1 MTRRI
6 ALLAVAVTVLLAGC
20 AGLSD
25 ELADGADI
33 EETATPTEPAD
44 TDDDGE
50 SDDGSDDGDGDG
62 SDAVDGELEVHH
74 INVGQ
79 ADAFLIV
86 GPTGE
91 TMLVDTG
98 DWRNDGQIVIDY
110 LEREGVEHIDYLVST
125 HGHADHIG
133 GHAAVIEHYEEEKD
147 GIGAAYDNGVPHTS
161 QTYENYLDAVEEY
174 DVTLFETRE
183 GDEVPFDGVDVT
195 VLNPAEDTDADDL
208 HYDSIAMHLEFGA
221 TSYLFT
227 GDAETDAEARM
238 TDEHE
243 ADLDADVYHAGHHGS
258 STSSTAPFLDAVAPE
273 LTVIQAGYGNQYGHP
288 HDEPLDRFA
297 ERGIDAYW
305 TGTHGTTITTLDGE
319 EVHVET
325 QHDAPADPAELL
337 DGDEATAD
345 TLDGTEHRAT
355 YTIVDGDDGDD
366 GDGDGDETDD
376 AGSLAH
382 PGFTPSVTAA
392 ATAGAGA

>member
-1 MTRRI
+1 MTHRI
-6 ALLAVAVTVLLAGC
+6 ALLAVAFTVLLAGC
-20 AGLSD
+20 AGLGD
-25 ELADGADI
+25 EIDDGPEV
-33 EETATPTEPAD
+33 EETSTPAETADADDADAND
-44 TDDDGE
+44 TD
-50 SDDGSDDGDGDG
+50 DG

-79 ADAFLIV
+79 ADSFLIL

-98 DWRNDGQIVIDY
+98 DWRDDGSTVIDS
-110 LEREGVEHIDYLVST
+110 LEQEGVDHIDYLVST

-133 GHAAVIEHYEEEKD
+133 GHADVIEHYEEEKD

-161 QTYENYLDAVEEY
+161 QTYEDYIDAVEEY
-174 DVTLFETRE
+174 DVTLYETRE
-183 GDEVPFDGVDVT
+183 GDEVPFEEVDVT

-208 HYDSIAMHLEFGA
+208 HDDSITMHLEFGA

-238 TDEHE
+238 IDEHA

-258 STSSTAPFLDAVAPE
+258 DTSSTAAFLDAVDPE
-273 LTVIQAGYGNQYGHP
+273 LTVIQAGYDNQYGHP

-325 QHDAPADPAELL
+325 QHDAPSDPDALL

-345 TLDGTEHRAT
+345 PLDDTEHRAT
-355 YTIVDGDDGDD
+355 YTIVDGDDA
-366 GDGDGDETDD
+366 DD
-376 AGSLAH
+376 AGALTD
-382 PGFTPSVTAA
+382 PGFTPSMTAA